1 MAAVKRLWICFFLIM
16 FASECYA
23 AGTAIFTAEQPRGTT
38 RWKLTWVVTSD
49 ADGNVS
55 APTTTGT
62 GYDSAYYGTIQKV
75 MVTPAADALQPSA
88 DFDVDILTNKSV
100 SVDIAQTLLTDCSNS
115 IPTIISVYD
124 GFLYPLSGEVITP
137 SVSGMGDSNSA
148 TIEVWIQ

>member
-1 MAAVKRLWICFFLIM
+1 MKRWIFLTLFLSFAV
-16 FASECYA
+16 ASESLA

-75 MVTPAADALQPSA
+75 MVTPAADALQPSD
-88 DFDVDILTNKSV
+88 DFDVDVLTNKSV